1 MFMSQEFPRPAG
13 RPTGAPATSEAAW
26 ALTGLWAGVATVM
39 GLAAATIE
47 PISDLGRGAVVF
59 AAVGVACAVALASA
73 AMMFGIAAALA
84 GWRRFKPLLSHAVP
98 VSALPVPPPPGGN
111 PILEE
116 LVAGLAAQ
124 FARFDKKFEAATG
137 GGAAPGRDGGDA
149 GPDQMRESVAHAAQR
164 FMLEQGALEARTKA
178 EAESAELR
186 SKARL
191 NALAEAVLPR
201 VNTLN
206 DDVARLRRALAEG
219 EARLRQF
226 EQQVFDIL
234 RARDAG
240 DALRRLDAEASAL
253 FDKLFDADER
263 HYDAAAAWQADY
275 ALWKSRINTFW
286 DILRGYSTDVEQP
299 FAVTNADVGRAGG
312 IPDTALFAT
321 QDMRFCYQ
329 MMVVVNERHMN
340 FRENAFSFNA
350 EKAKPPQP
358 GAAPAQQVPSPPTK
372 TRQPAASGS
381 LVA

>member
-1 MFMSQEFPRPAG
+1 
-13 RPTGAPATSEAAW
+13 
-26 ALTGLWAGVATVM
+26 
-39 GLAAATIE
+39 
-47 PISDLGRGAVVF
+47 
-59 AAVGVACAVALASA
+59 
-73 AMMFGIAAALA
+73 
-84 GWRRFKPLLSHAVP
+84 
-98 VSALPVPPPPGGN
+98 
-111 PILEE
+111 
-116 LVAGLAAQ
+116 LAAQ
-124 FARFDKKFEAATG
+124 FARLDKKFEAATG
-137 GGAAPGRDGGDA
+137 GGAAPGRDGGNA

-234 RARDAG
+234 HARDAG

-275 ALWKSRINTFW
+275 AL
-286 DILRGYSTDVEQP
+286 
-299 FAVTNADVGRAGG
+299 
-312 IPDTALFAT
+312 
-321 QDMRFCYQ
+321 
-329 MMVVVNERHMN
+329 
-340 FRENAFSFNA
+340 
-350 EKAKPPQP
+350 
-358 GAAPAQQVPSPPTK
+358 
-372 TRQPAASGS
+372 
-381 LVA
+381 